1 VLRPVILA
9 GGSGTRLWPLSRPE
23 HPKPLV
29 RLAGDRSMLQE
40 TALRAALLGESADPI
55 IVCGQDHYPPI
66 SDQLAEIGVNRYRAV
81 LEPVGRN
88 TAPAA
93 AAAALLS
100 AADDLLLVLPADHDI
115 KNTGAFVEA
124 VEGAKAAARAG
135 WLVTFGV
142 TPDRPETGYGY
153 IEHGPAITG
162 LPGVIRIASFR
173 EKPDLRTARSHLDSG
188 RYSWNSGMFLF
199 RAGTFVDELRSASP
213 GMIRQVRAAL
223 GGQSETDPAVLDH
236 QAFAACPEG
245 SIDRVVMERTRRGAM
260 APLEA
265 GWSDLGSWA
274 ALWEEASRDSRGNV
288 VAGPAEV
295 RSVSSS
301 YVSAGER
308 PVLVLGLDR
317 VIVVDTGDAVLVAAM
332 DRAQDVKPPEPSR
345 DHPD

>member
-1 VLRPVILA
+1 MLRPVILA

-29 RLAGDRSMLQE
+29 RAAGGRSMLQE
-40 TALRAALLGESADPI
+40 TLLRAALLPEPADPI
-55 IVCGQDHYPPI
+55 IVCGEDHYPPV
-66 SDQLAEIGVNRYRAV
+66 SDQLAEIGVRRFRAV

-100 AADDLLLVLPADHDI
+100 AADDLLLVLPADHAVRD
-115 KNTGAFVEA
+115 TAAFVEV
-124 VEGAKAAARAG
+124 VERATAAARAG

-153 IEHGPAITG
+153 IEHGPAVAD
-162 LPGVIRIASFR
+162 LPGMIRIASFR
-173 EKPDLRTARSHLDSG
+173 EKPDRPTARRYVDSG

-199 RAGTFVDELRSASP
+199 RAGTFVDELGSASP
-213 GMIRQVRAAL
+213 GTIRQVRAAL
-223 GGQSETDPAVLDH
+223 GGRGDEGPVVLEE
-236 QAFAACPEG
+236 QAFSACPEG

-260 APLEA
+260 APFEA

-274 ALWEEASRDSRGNV
+274 ALWERATSDEHGNV

-301 YVSAGER
+301 YISAGER
-308 PVLVLGLDR
+308 PVLVLGLDG

-332 DRAQDVKPPEPSR
+332 DRAQDVRPPDRSC
-345 DHPD
+345 

>member
-1 VLRPVILA
+1 MLRPVILA

-23 HPKPLV
+23 HPKPLT
-29 RLAGDRSMLQE
+29 RPDGEHSMLQA
-40 TALRAALLGESADPI
+40 TVLRAALLRDPSDPI
-55 IVCGQDHYPPI
+55 IVCGKDHYPLV
-66 SDQLAEIGVNRYRAV
+66 SDQLAEIGVNRFRAV
-81 LEPVGRN
+81 LEPVGRS

-100 AADDLLLVLPADHDI
+100 AADDLLLVLPADHAVRD
-115 KNTGAFVEA
+115 TEAFVEV
-124 VEGAKAAARAG
+124 VERAMDAARAG

-153 IEHGPAITG
+153 IEHGPSIG

-173 EKPDLRTARSHLDSG
+173 EKPDRPTARRYLESG

-199 RAGTFVDELRSASP
+199 RAGTFVDELASASP
-213 GMIRQVRAAL
+213 GMVRQVRAAL
-223 GGQSETDPAVLDH
+223 GGEGENGPAVLDE
-236 QAFAACPEG
+236 QAFSACPDG
-245 SIDRVVMERTRRGAM
+245 SIDRTVMERTSRGAM

-274 ALWEEASRDSRGNV
+274 ALWERAAGDGRGNV
-288 VAGPAEV
+288 VAGPAEL

-317 VIVVDTGDAVLVAAM
+317 VIVVDTGDAVLVASM
-332 DRAQDVKPPEPSR
+332 DKAQDVKPPEVSC
-345 DHPD
+345 

>member
-1 VLRPVILA
+1 MLRPVILA
-9 GGSGTRLWPLSRPE
+9 GGSGSRLWPLSRPE
-23 HPKPLV
+23 HPKPLT
-29 RLAGDRSMLQE
+29 RAAGERSMLQE
-40 TALRAALLGESADPI
+40 TVMRAALLREPADPI
-55 IVCGQDHYPPI
+55 IVCGKDHYPPV
-66 SDQLAEIGVNRYRAV
+66 SDQLAEIGVSRFRAV
-81 LEPVGRN
+81 LEPVGRS
-88 TAPAA
+88 TAPATA
-93 AAAALLS
+93 AAAVLS
-100 AADDLLLVLPADHDI
+100 AADDLLLVLPADHAVGD
-115 KNTGAFVEA
+115 TDAFIEVVERA
-124 VEGAKAAARAG
+124 MDAARAG

-153 IEHGPAITG
+153 IEHGPSIAG
-162 LPGVIRIASFR
+162 LPGVIRIAAFR
-173 EKPDLRTARSHLDSG
+173 EKPDSATARRYLDSG

-199 RAGTFVDELRSASP
+199 RAGTFIEELASASP

-223 GGQSETDPAVLDH
+223 GKGDDAPVVLDE
-236 QAFAACPEG
+236 QAFSACPEG

-274 ALWEEASRDSRGNV
+274 ALWERATGDRHGNV

-332 DRAQDVKPPEPSR
+332 DRAQDVRPPPERGS

>member
-1 VLRPVILA
+1 MLRPVILA

-23 HPKPLV
+23 HPKPLA
-29 RLAGDRSMLQE
+29 RLAGDHSMLQE
-40 TALRAALLGESADPI
+40 TVLRAALIGGSADPI
-55 IVCGQDHYPPI
+55 IVCGKDHYPPL
-66 SDQLAEIGVNRYRAV
+66 SDQLAEIAVNRYRAV

-100 AADDLLLVLPADHDI
+100 AADDLLLVLPADHEI
-115 KNTGAFVEA
+115 KNAEAFVEA

-173 EKPDLRTARSHLDSG
+173 EKPDLPTARSHVDSG

-213 GMIRQVRAAL
+213 GIIRQVSAAL
-223 GGQSETDPAVLDH
+223 GGEGEHDPAVLDH
-236 QAFAACPEG
+236 QAFSACAEG

-274 ALWEEASRDSRGNV
+274 ALWEQASRDSRGNV
-288 VAGPAEV
+288 VTGPAEV

-301 YVSAGER
+301 YVSARER
-308 PVLVLGLDR
+308 PVLVLGLDQ

-332 DRAQDVKPPEPSR
+332 DRAQDVRPPEPSC
-345 DHPD
+345 